1 MGGEETGGT
10 VSWVEEG
17 LCLGTVTV
25 STCLCGNYVARS
37 LLFSLLFYKN
47 SSNVDLIWN
56 FLIRWKLNKACLEYE
71 FECSRQLF
79 CIPVFSPSP
88 FLTFLLSS
96 RFSPLLP
103 FFSFNSPPLF
113 SFPLSTFVSYS
124 SFFFLSPS
132 SILSFTLPSGFFF
145 ITYSG
150 YCFRTLFKWQSFFLI
165 LIFILQLFSSRFSH
179 LFFSSNT
186 YFKVSD
192 YLFAGLFA
200 LLDCGNLKNRSHVN
214 YLSSQDCHRMF
225 NMQQI
230 LQACSGDEGNRHIF

>member
-1 MGGEETGGT
+1 MGGEETEGT

-17 LCLGTVTV
+17 LCLGTVTNA
-25 STCLCGNYVARS
+25 TCLCGNYVARP

-79 CIPVFSPSP
+79 CIPVFSPSLCFLSLPDLPP
-88 FLTFLLSS
+88 FFPFFPLFFLSFPLTPLLSS
-96 RFSPLLP
+96 SLFLL
-103 FFSFNSPPLF
+103 
-113 SFPLSTFVSYS
+113 LSLIL

-145 ITYSG
+145 VTYSG

-165 LIFILQLFSSRFSH
+165 LIFNLTAI
-179 LFFSSNT
+179 
-186 YFKVSD
+186 FK
-192 YLFAGLFA
+192 
-200 LLDCGNLKNRSHVN
+200 
-214 YLSSQDCHRMF
+214 
-225 NMQQI
+225 
-230 LQACSGDEGNRHIF
+230 